1 MTFWT
6 LFARYAPLIGVVH
19 LRPLPG
25 SPRWDRGWD
34 AVEAAARTDAAALVE
49 AGADGVIVENFGDA
63 PFHADAVRP
72 VTVAAMTALTRAVR
86 EVVGGDLPVG
96 VNVLRNDADA
106 ALAVATVAGADFIR
120 VNVHA
125 GAMVTDQG
133 IVEGKAAET
142 LRERARLG
150 SGVLIFADVCVKHA
164 TPLGSGVAIED
175 LAEEAYERGLADA
188 LIVTGSGTGKV
199 TERDDITRV
208 RGAVPDAPVLV
219 GSGVTSDDAREV
231 VNMVD
236 GVIAGT
242 ALKEGG
248 VVTNAVDGARAARF
262 FGACPRDERK
272 PRMRG

>member
-1 MTFWT
+1 MDFWK
-6 LFARYAPLIGVVH
+6 LFSHCVPLIGVVH

-25 SPRWDRGWD
+25 SPRWAGDWD
-34 AVEAAARTDAAALVE
+34 AVEDAARADAAGLLD

-120 VNVHA
+120 VNVHS

-133 IVEGKAAET
+133 VVEGQAAGT
-142 LRERARLG
+142 LRERSRLG
-150 SGVLIFADVCVKHA
+150 SRVLIFADVNVKHA
-164 TPLGSGVAIED
+164 TPLGAGVAIED
-175 LAEEAYERGLADA
+175 LAEETYERGLADA
-188 LIVTGSGTGKV
+188 LIVTGTGTGK
-199 TERDDITRV
+199 TTSREDITRV
-208 RGAVPDAPVLV
+208 RAAVPDAPVLV
-219 GSGVTSDDAREV
+219 GSGVTDRDVRDV
-231 VNMVD
+231 VTLAD

-248 VVTNAVDGARAARF
+248 VVTNAVDAARATRF
-262 FGACPRDERK
+262 FGACSRDERK
-272 PRMRG
+272 PRTRG